1 MVSPTKRILL
11 TTLLANACRV
21 LLAVVFMVSGF
32 VKAVDPVGFMY
43 KMTEYSVALDLVQL
57 SSSWIL
63 FFALLFSGVEFIVG
77 FFLLTGIWR
86 KTVAT
91 FTLLILL
98 FYTPLTLYIAIE
110 NPVPDC
116 GCFGDA
122 LLLGNWQT
130 FAKNVFLLAMA
141 VVVVAKNSLYRRC
154 LSSRNR
160 WMAVLFALAYI
171 LLVEGMSVWHLPVID
186 FRPYA
191 IGTNL
196 REAVEDVPPVY
207 ETTSVYEKGG
217 EQRTFATGSLP
228 DSTWNYIGS
237 SNRLVKEGRRA
248 TVNDFAFLDR
258 ATGEDFAAEILADT
272 GYVVLV
278 VLESLDVADE
288 SRVDKINDIYDYCE
302 DNDMRFYAATSSA
315 DDAVEVWCRRTGAE
329 YSLLWADDIALKTM
343 VRVNPGL
350 LLIKDGYIVEKW
362 NITDV
367 PDVDK
372 MSQGESL
379 LASGGYVEF
388 MRGWLFWLLLFAGP
402 VAVILFLDMF
412 VQKPAEIK
420 DDKQNK

>member
-21 LLAVVFMVSGF
+21 LLAVVLMVSGF

-278 VLESLDVADE
+278 VME
-288 SRVDKINDIYDYCE
+288 
-302 DNDMRFYAATSSA
+302 
-315 DDAVEVWCRRTGAE
+315 
-329 YSLLWADDIALKTM
+329 
-343 VRVNPGL
+343 
-350 LLIKDGYIVEKW
+350 
-362 NITDV
+362 
-367 PDVDK
+367 
-372 MSQGESL
+372 
-379 LASGGYVEF
+379 
-388 MRGWLFWLLLFAGP
+388 
-402 VAVILFLDMF
+402 
-412 VQKPAEIK
+412 
-420 DDKQNK
+420 

>member
-11 TTLLANACRV
+11 TTLLVNACRV

-57 SSSWIL
+57 SSSWML
-63 FFALLFSGVEFIVG
+63 FFALLFSGVEFVAG

-86 KTVAT
+86 KTVAA
-91 FTLLILL
+91 FILAMLL
-98 FYTPLTLYIAIE
+98 FYTPFTLYIAVE

-122 LLLGNWQT
+122 FLLGNWQT
-130 FAKNVFLLAMA
+130 FAKNAFLLAMA
-141 VVVVAKNSLYRRC
+141 VVVAAKSSLYRRC
-154 LSSRNR
+154 LSSKNR
-160 WMAVLFALAYI
+160 WMAVLFSLVYI

-196 REAVEDVPPVY
+196 RDAVEDVPPVY

-217 EQRTFATGSLP
+217 EQRTFAADSLP
-228 DSTWNYIGS
+228 DNTWNYIGS

-248 TVNDFAFLDR
+248 TVHDFVFLDR
-258 ATGEDFAAEILADT
+258 VTGDDYATGILADT

-278 VLESLDVADE
+278 VMESLEVADE

-302 DNDMRFYAATSSA
+302 DNDIPFYAATSSA
-315 DDAVEVWCRRTGAE
+315 DDAVEVWRRRTGAE

-343 VRVNPGL
+343 VRANPGL
-350 LLIKDGYIVEKW
+350 LLIKDGYIIEKW

-379 LASGGYVEF
+379 LAGGGYVKY
-388 MRGWLFWLLLFAGP
+388 MRGWLFWLLLFAVP
-402 VAVILFLDMF
+402 VAVILFMDMF
-412 VQKPAEIK
+412 APKPAEMK
-420 DDKQNK
+420 NEKQNK

>member
-43 KMTEYSVALDLVQL
+43 KITEYSVALDLAQL
-57 SSSWIL
+57 SSSWML
-63 FFALLFSGVEFIVG
+63 FFALLFSGVEFVAG

-91 FTLLILL
+91 FILVMLL

-122 LLLGNWQT
+122 FLLGNWQT
-130 FAKNVFLLAMA
+130 FAKNAFLLAMA
-141 VVVVAKNSLYRRC
+141 VAVAVKNSLYRRC
-154 LSSRNR
+154 LSSKSR

-207 ETTSVYEKGG
+207 ENASVYEKGG
-217 EQRTFATGSLP
+217 EQRTFATDSLP
-228 DSTWNYIGS
+228 DDTWNYIGS

-248 TVNDFAFLDR
+248 TVNDFVFLDR
-258 ATGEDFAAEILADT
+258 VTGDDYASEILADT

-278 VLESLDVADE
+278 VMESLEVADE
-288 SRVDKINDIYDYCE
+288 SRVDKINDIYDYCG
-302 DNDMRFYAATSSA
+302 DNDIPFYAATSSA

-343 VRVNPGL
+343 VRANPGL
-350 LLIKDGYIVEKW
+350 LLIKDGYIIEKW

-379 LASGGYVEF
+379 HNSIGYVKF
-388 MRGWLFWLLLFAGP
+388 MRGWPFWLLLFAVP
-402 VAVILFLDMF
+402 VAVILFMDMF
-412 VQKPAEIK
+412 VKKPAEMK
-420 DDKQNK
+420 NEKQNK